1 MTEQLQTEIDEF
13 KKENMKTK
21 IKCEI
26 MLFNIFNCIFFTE
39 KQIQNFDKRHQKSL
53 FFKISLIILSE
64 FDRESHNKHW
74 SVKTEERVLQCL
86 RMCKLKQLK
95 RKNSNVKIEND

>member
-1 MTEQLQTEIDEF
+1 MISSINSEFNNLNDNTEKQINLQMTEQLQTEIDEF
-13 KKENMKTK
+13 KKENMKIK

-64 FDRESHNKHW
+64 FDRESHNKY
-74 SVKTEERVLQCL
+74 
-86 RMCKLKQLK
+86 
-95 RKNSNVKIEND
+95 

>member
-1 MTEQLQTEIDEF
+1 MISSINSEFNNLNDNTEKQINLQMTEQLQTEIDEF

-64 FDRESHNKHW
+64 FDRESHNKH
-74 SVKTEERVLQCL
+74 
-86 RMCKLKQLK
+86 
-95 RKNSNVKIEND
+95 